1 MCFIVWLSSYFSGL
15 TEFTWLVGS
24 DNCQT
29 LIVDLHRSC
38 SNCSY
43 DLCLSCCRE
52 IRDGVLPGGAEEI
65 TEEYIDKGTPYTHA
79 KELKPS
85 KSLAKSS
92 MRAKKAKPSKGQ
104 ARLLKRATNEWKIVD
119 TGSISCASCRSGILE
134 LKYILPDNWVS
145 ELVNRAEQISKQS
158 IIFDDP
164 ATRTQQR
171 SCFNSVTD
179 VGIDSSKL
187 RRSVSQKGK
196 NSNCLY
202 CPEAKEIQHGD
213 MENFQKH
220 WVKGEPVIVRNVQ
233 ELTSGL
239 SWEPNVMCRALREKT
254 TSRLMK
260 GSEHLVAKA
269 VDCMDL
275 CKSYVLGMM
284 LLLGLFMTQVEVKI
298 TEFFKGYSEGHMHPN
313 VWPKMLKLKN
323 CPPSNLF
330 EELLPRHYA
339 DFIVSLPYREYTNPR
354 FGCLNLAADKPYLGP
369 KTYIAYGHAE
379 ELGRGDSVTKLHYDM
394 SDVVGTSCILTITDF
409 LILFHCHQ
417 VNVLF
422 HIQEVPLYET
432 QLENI
437 NLLKKR
443 HMAQDKKENEQYHNV
458 DCNGLTTET
467 CIHEPVESLVASTG
481 EEENKSMEMRNE
493 FMGGRKR
500 KRGDGYHRGSTQR
513 KSDNDVGRKSG
524 KHATANNQKESQYM
538 GKAGKDE
545 EFDDSPKKK
554 ERNVASS
561 DDSTMNSAG
570 GALWDIFRR
579 EDVSKLQE
587 YLRKHHRE
595 FRHLSCSRVEQVTHP
610 IHDQSFYLTSE
621 HKRKLKEEYG
631 VEPWSFVR
639 ELGDAVFVPAGCPH
653 QVRNLKSCL
662 KVAIDFV
669 SPESI
674 RECMRLAEE
683 LRFLPR
689 KHIAKEDKLEVK
701 KMILSAGDRALN
713 HLGCHFKVPN
723 GKHSSNC
730 AGKLSPKQPRKGKA
744 SVNPKAEP
752 SKEDVHAAMVELLK
766 EVDFET
772 TTFNDIC
779 QQLGNHFGVDLMCKK
794 DGGDGHHPRC
804 VDRYYGKRRG
814 RGS

>member
-1 MCFIVWLSSYFSGL
+1 MCFIVWLSFYFSGL

-52 IRDGVLPGGAEEI
+52 IRDGILPGGGKEI
-65 TEEYIDKGTPYTHA
+65 TEEYIDRGIPYTHA

-85 KSLAKSS
+85 KGLAKSYL
-92 MRAKKAKPSKGQ
+92 RAKKAKPPKGQ
-104 ARLLKRATNEWKIVD
+104 ARLSKLATNEWKIMD
-119 TGSISCASCRSGILE
+119 TGSISCACCCSGTLE
-134 LKYILPDNWVS
+134 LKYILPDNWVA
-145 ELVNRAEQISKQS
+145 ELVHRAEQMSKQ
-158 IIFDDP
+158 IIISDDP
-164 ATRTQQR
+164 ATPTQR
-171 SCFNSVTD
+171 GSCFNFVSD
-179 VGIDSSKL
+179 VDIDNNKL
-187 RRSVSQKGK
+187 RRAASQKSQ

-202 CPEAKEIQHGD
+202 HLEAKEIQHGG

-254 TSRLMK
+254 NSKLMK
-260 GSEHLVAKA
+260 GSGHLVAKA

-275 CKSYVLGMM
+275 CE
-284 LLLGLFMTQVEVKI
+284 VEVNI
-298 TEFFKGYSEGHMHPN
+298 TDFFRGYSEGRLLPN
-313 VWPKMLKLKN
+313 MWPEMLKLKD

-339 DFIVSLPYREYTNPR
+339 DFIVSLPYGEYTNPM

-379 ELGRGDSVTKLHYDM
+379 ELGRGDSV
-394 SDVVGTSCILTITDF
+394 
-409 LILFHCHQ
+409 
-417 VNVLF
+417 NVLI
-422 HIQEVPLYET
+422 HIQEVPLYDN

-443 HMAQDKKENEQYHNV
+443 HMAQDKKENGQYHNV
-458 DCNGLTTET
+458 GCDGLSTEK
-467 CIHEPVESLVASTG
+467 CIHEPVEPPVVSTG
-481 EEENKSMEMRNE
+481 EVEMVGIEENKSMDMRNE

-500 KRGDGYHRGSTQR
+500 KRDDCYHRGSLRRLGKPDTEEDTVLHHEGPAEGRCLDVLTNELDSGDEVSAQSDTLEASNTKETDNSRKEGEQEVDLSVSYAR
-513 KSDNDVGRKSG
+513 KSDSDVGRKLR
-524 KHATANNQKESQYM
+524 KHATVNNQKEFQYK
-538 GKAGKDE
+538 GE
-545 EFDDSPKKK
+545 EIDGSPKKK
-554 ERNVASS
+554 ERDVASS
-561 DDSTMNSAG
+561 DNSIMNSAG

-587 YLRKHHRE
+587 NLRKHHRE

-631 VEPWSFVR
+631 VEPWSFVQ

-653 QVRNLKSCL
+653 QVRNLKTLFRQKAFENAC
-662 KVAIDFV
+662 DW
-669 SPESI
+669 
-674 RECMRLAEE
+674 
-683 LRFLPR
+683 LRSYVF
-689 KHIAKEDKLEVK
+689 
-701 KMILSAGDRALN
+701 
-713 HLGCHFKVPN
+713 C
-723 GKHSSNC
+723 
-730 AGKLSPKQPRKGKA
+730 
-744 SVNPKAEP
+744 
-752 SKEDVHAAMVELLK
+752 
-766 EVDFET
+766 
-772 TTFNDIC
+772 
-779 QQLGNHFGVDLMCKK
+779 
-794 DGGDGHHPRC
+794 
-804 VDRYYGKRRG
+804 
-814 RGS
+814 RGSI

>member
-1 MCFIVWLSSYFSGL
+1 MKLEPEKKVKYAAYLLRYLLPILKQFDQEQLKEKETEASIQGLSHQEVDMKEVVCGPNERVYC
-15 TEFTWLVGS
+15 

-52 IRDGVLPGGAEEI
+52 IRDGLPPGGAKEI
-65 TEEYIDKGTPYTHA
+65 TEEYIDRGVPYMHA
-79 KELKPS
+79 KKLKPS
-85 KSLAKSS
+85 KGLAKSYL
-92 MRAKKAKPSKGQ
+92 RAKKTKPPKGQ
-104 ARLLKRATNEWKIVD
+104 ARLSKRATNEWKIMD
-119 TGSISCASCRSGILE
+119 TGSISCACCCSGTLE
-134 LKYILPDNWVS
+134 LKYILPDNWVA
-145 ELVNRAEQISKQS
+145 ELVNKAEQMSKQI

-164 ATRTQQR
+164 ATPTQQGYFV
-171 SCFNSVTD
+171 SD
-179 VGIDSSKL
+179 VDIDNNKL
-187 RRSVSQKGK
+187 RGAASQEGQ

-202 CPEAKEIQHGD
+202 CPEAKEIQHGG

-220 WVKGEPVIVRNVQ
+220 WVKGEPVIVRNVK

-254 TSRLMK
+254 NSKLMK
-260 GSEHLVAKA
+260 GSGHLVAKA

-275 CKSYVLGMM
+275 CE
-284 LLLGLFMTQVEVKI
+284 VEVNI
-298 TEFFKGYSEGHMHPN
+298 TDFFRGYSEGRLLPN
-313 VWPKMLKLKN
+313 MWPEMLKLKD

-330 EELLPRHYA
+330 EELLPCHYA
-339 DFIVSLPYREYTNPR
+339 DFIVSLPFREYTNPR
-354 FGCLNLAADKPYLGP
+354 FGCLNLAADKPCLGP

-394 SDVVGTSCILTITDF
+394 SDVV
-409 LILFHCHQ
+409 
-417 VNVLF
+417 NVLI
-422 HIQEVPLYET
+422 HIQEVPLNDN

-458 DCNGLTTET
+458 DCNGLSTEK
-467 CIHEPVESLVASTG
+467 CIHEPVESPVVSTREVEMVG
-481 EEENKSMEMRNE
+481 IEENKNMDMRNE

-500 KRGDGYHRGSTQR
+500 KRDDGYHRGSIRRLGKPDTEEDTVLHHEGPAEGRCLDVLTNELDSGDEVSAQSDTLEAR
-513 KSDNDVGRKSG
+513 KSDSDVGRKL
-524 KHATANNQKESQYM
+524 NNQKESQYM
-538 GKAGKDE
+538 GKTGKGE
-545 EFDDSPKKK
+545 EIGGSPKNR
-554 ERNVASS
+554 ESDVASS
-561 DDSTMNSAG
+561 DNSTMNSAG

-631 VEPWSFVR
+631 VEPWSFVQ

-674 RECMRLAEE
+674 QECMRLAEE

-713 HLGCHFKVPN
+713 HLECHFK
-723 GKHSSNC
+723 
-730 AGKLSPKQPRKGKA
+730 
-744 SVNPKAEP
+744 
-752 SKEDVHAAMVELLK
+752 
-766 EVDFET
+766 
-772 TTFNDIC
+772 
-779 QQLGNHFGVDLMCKK
+779 
-794 DGGDGHHPRC
+794 
-804 VDRYYGKRRG
+804 
-814 RGS
+814 